1 MKGWDSQKIR
11 QGYTKY
17 VGYFSLGSV
26 ILLKSAG
33 NERDADIC
41 NTLTCYLNVIY

>member
-1 MKGWDSQKIR
+1 MKGWDFQKIR

-33 NERDADIC
+33 NERDADYQLKYILF
-41 NTLTCYLNVIY
+41 TITC

>member
-1 MKGWDSQKIR
+1 MKGWDFQKIR

-17 VGYFSLGSV
+17 VGYFLLGSV

-33 NERDADIC
+33 NADYQLKYILF
-41 NTLTCYLNVIY
+41 TFTC

>member
-26 ILLKSAG
+26 ILLKALEIKEMQIIS
-33 NERDADIC
+33 
-41 NTLTCYLNVIY
+41 